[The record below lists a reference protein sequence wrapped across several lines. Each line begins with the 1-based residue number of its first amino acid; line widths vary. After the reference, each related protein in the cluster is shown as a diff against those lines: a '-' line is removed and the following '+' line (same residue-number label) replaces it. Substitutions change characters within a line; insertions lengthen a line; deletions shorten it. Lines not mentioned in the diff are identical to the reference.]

1 MTTIH
6 IAWLISVAIVVISD
20 VYITRHTGTT
30 IFDCTAKNG
39 YTVRMLIKDILW
51 GSAGSGILV
60 VGLCLI
66 YYLIKGF
73 GKVMDYVWH
82 YLDEHVFSKRLF

>member
-20 VYITRHTGTT
+20 VYITRHTDTT

-51 GSAGSGILV
+51 GSAGLGIFV
-60 VGLCLI
+60 VAGFLI
-66 YYLIKGF
+66 MGF
-73 GKVMDYVWH
+73 GMAILYVLDYLEKYV
-82 YLDEHVFSKRLF
+82 LSKRLF

>member
-51 GSAGSGILV
+51 GSAGLGIFV
-60 VGLCLI
+60 VAGFLI
-66 YYLIKGF
+66 MGF
-73 GKVMDYVWH
+73 GMAILYVLDYLEKYV
-82 YLDEHVFSKRLF
+82 LSKRLF

>member
-51 GSAGSGILV
+51 GSAGLGIFV
-60 VGLCLI
+60 VAGFLI
-66 YYLIKGF
+66 MGF
-73 GKVMDYVWH
+73 GMAILYVLA
-82 YLDEHVFSKRLF
+82 YLEKYVLSKRLF

>member
-51 GSAGSGILV
+51 GSAGLGIFIV
-60 VGLCLI
+60 AGFLI
-66 YYLIKGF
+66 MGF
-73 GKVMDYVWH
+73 GMAILYVLDYLEKYV
-82 YLDEHVFSKRLF
+82 LSKRLF